1 MENNLLFGTLPSAY
15 EYNGMVYEMQTDFR
29 EWIKFDL
36 LLTDEDIP
44 MKDKF
49 HRLVKIIFPI
59 VPDDIALWDFI
70 MWFYHCGKEHKPAS
84 SGKGGGGKKT
94 PAVYSFRYDDGYIYA
109 AFTEVYGINLSSISY
124 LHWWEFKALFD
135 SLHDCKFTDII
146 GYRAETITSKTPD
159 YMKKHLTK
167 MKKIYA
173 LPRSLSEQQ
182 KLDELK
188 RMKEK
193 MVY

>member
-15 EYNGMVYEMQTDFR
+15 EYNGKIYEMQTDFR
-29 EWIKFDL
+29 EWIKFDI

-49 HRLVKIIFPI
+49 SRLIELIFPVI
-59 VPDDIALWDFI
+59 PDDSTLWDFI
-70 MWFYHCGKEHKPAS
+70 MWFYKCGKERWSAPA
-84 SGKGGGGKKT
+84 GKGSGAKKQS
-94 PAVYSFRYDDGYIYA
+94 AVYSFRYDDEYIYS
-109 AFTEVYGINLSSISY
+109 AFLKVYHIDLENVTY
-124 LHWWEFKALFD
+124 LHWWKFKAMFN
-135 SLHDCKFTDII
+135 SLDDCKFTDIM
-146 GYRAETITSKTPD
+146 GYRAEDITSKTPAH
-159 YMKKHLTK
+159 MKEFLTK

-188 RMKEK
+188 RIKEK
-193 MVY
+193 MGY